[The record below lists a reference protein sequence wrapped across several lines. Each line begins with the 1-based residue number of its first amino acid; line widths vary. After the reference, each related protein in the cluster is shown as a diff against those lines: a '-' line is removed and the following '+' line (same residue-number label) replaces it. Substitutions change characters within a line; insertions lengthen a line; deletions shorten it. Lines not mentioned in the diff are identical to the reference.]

1 MFSGMDVVR
10 DGCSMTIAQPLNPA
24 QSPSGSP
31 AVPTPKRFS
40 VDEYH
45 RLTELGFL
53 AAGDRIEL
61 IRGELMSM
69 AAKGTPHV
77 FCTTRLGR
85 QLDRLLGDRA
95 VVRCQDPITL
105 APQSEPEPDLVL
117 ALGNEADYRVH
128 HPYPED
134 ILLVVDVADSTVVYD
149 RTVKLSLYAEAEIA
163 DYWIVDLTTRR
174 LEHYSD
180 PYQTAQG
187 EFGYRHTQIF
197 LPDQCVTLPSFA
209 EVSVELSQ
217 IFPAP
222 ISR

>member
-1 MFSGMDVVR
+1 
-10 DGCSMTIAQPLNPA
+10 MTVAQPLNPT
-24 QSPSGSP
+24 QSPFESH

-45 RLTELGFL
+45 RLTKLGFL

-61 IRGELMSM
+61 IRGELISM

-85 QLDRLLGDRA
+85 QFDRRLGDRA

-105 APQSEPEPDLVL
+105 APQSEPEPDVVL
-117 ALGNEADYRVH
+117 ARGDEADYMAH

-134 ILLVVDVADSTVVYD
+134 ILLVVEVADSTVAYD
-149 RTVKLSLYAEAEIA
+149 RTVKLSLYAEAGIA

-174 LEHYSD
+174 LEHYNE
-180 PYQTAQG
+180 PYQTSQG

-197 LPDQCVTLPSFA
+197 LPDQCVTIPSFA
-209 EVSVELSQ
+209 EVSVDLSQ
-217 IFPAP
+217 IFPEP